1 MNTIAS
7 IEKKIL
13 KQFNERLSCLS
24 GNIGNI
30 KFDNLHFLK
39 RVKYL
44 ETLYEEIIIKKIWD
58 VIDNIKEYDNII
70 VLDNSAFE
78 ESLEIIFDIMD
89 RVGNMNKPFLEH
101 NINNNLRNKLIL

>member
-1 MNTIAS
+1 MNTITS

-13 KQFNERLSCLS
+13 KQLNERLSCLS

-89 RVGNMNKPFLEH
+89 RVGNMNKPLLEH
-101 NINNNLRNKLIL
+101 NINNNLRNKFI